1 MFLVVAVQLLR
12 LFIHF
17 SEMNAKIKDTNQ
29 YKVLAVIVTG
39 FIVVFVISS
48 WKWALWIALLA
59 GITGLISTKILALI
73 ILFWDKI
80 SQILSKIIPN
90 ILLATV
96 FYFFLTPVAI
106 LAKLFTRADH
116 LKLKNNSSSLFNDY
130 NKEIKA
136 SDFEKPW

>member
-1 MFLVVAVQLLR
+1 
-12 LFIHF
+12 
-17 SEMNAKIKDTNQ
+17 MNAKIKDTNQ
-29 YKVLAVIVTG
+29 YKILAVIVTG

-59 GITGLISTKILALI
+59 GITGLISEKILALI